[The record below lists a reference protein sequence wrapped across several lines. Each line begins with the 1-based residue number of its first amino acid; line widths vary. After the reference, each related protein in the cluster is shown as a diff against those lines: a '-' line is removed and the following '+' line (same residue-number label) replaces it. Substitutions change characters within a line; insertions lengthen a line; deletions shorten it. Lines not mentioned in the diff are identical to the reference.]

1 MHSYLFNAYSRF
13 LMKRLFGFLYL
24 CIFMF
29 IHMFI
34 SQPTYAFEN
43 QSQSLEAANLRIAID
58 EANKLKDPKQRFDL
72 LKAASDKILAS
83 CKDNM
88 MVRDLLSKATKD
100 ISKIEDIAK
109 RADTLRAALLEALVI
124 LTFKPRVE
132 APVPAGFPAP
142 TPVGVVEIKKL
153 PVYRMAKVNNTGGG
167 NNFFT
172 LFNHI
177 KKNSI
182 EMTAPVEMTMA
193 EKNGKFAESSMAFL
207 YQETTL
213 GKVGPQGNIA
223 VLDTKECMLA
233 SIGMRGSPN
242 SEALESARRWL
253 IEKIKNAPEAY
264 EIAGELKVM
273 GYNSPFMPEK
283 LRYYEVQLPL
293 KLPTK

>member
-1 MHSYLFNAYSRF
+1 
-13 LMKRLFGFLYL
+13 MKRLFGFLYL
-24 CIFMF
+24 CIFML

-34 SQPTYAFEN
+34 NQPTYAFEN
-43 QSQSLEAANLRIAID
+43 QAQSLEAEKLRIAID
-58 EANKLKDPKQRFDL
+58 EANKIKDPKQRLDL
-72 LKAASDKILAS
+72 LKAASEKVIAS
-83 CKDNM
+83 CKDNLM
-88 MVRDLLSKATKD
+88 ARDILVKATKD

-109 RADTLRAALLEALVI
+109 QADILRTGLLEVLVI

-153 PVYRMAKVNNTGGG
+153 PVYRMAKVANSGMGG

-193 EKNGKFAESSMAFL
+193 EKNGKYTETSMAFL

-213 GKVGPQGNIA
+213 GKVGPQGNVA
-223 VLDTKECMLA
+223 VLDTTECTVV
-233 SIGMRGSPN
+233 SVGMRGSPS
-242 SEALESARRWL
+242 SENTESARRWL
-253 IEKIKNAPEAY
+253 LEKIKTTPQAY

>member
-1 MHSYLFNAYSRF
+1 
-13 LMKRLFGFLYL
+13 MKRLFGFLYL
-24 CIFMF
+24 CIFML

-43 QSQSLEAANLRIAID
+43 QAQSLEAEKLRIAID
-58 EANKLKDPKQRFDL
+58 EANKIKDPKQRLDL
-72 LKAASDKILAS
+72 LKAASEKVIAS
-83 CKDNM
+83 CKDNLM
-88 MVRDLLSKATKD
+88 ARDILVKATKD

-109 RADTLRAALLEALVI
+109 QADILRTGLLEVLVI

-132 APVPAGFPAP
+132 APVPTGFPAP

-153 PVYRMAKVNNTGGG
+153 PVYRMAKVANSGMGG

-177 KKNSI
+177 KKNNI

-193 EKNGKFAESSMAFL
+193 EKNGKYTESSMAFL

-213 GKVGPQGNIA
+213 GKVGPQGNVA
-223 VLDTKECMLA
+223 VLDTTECTVV
-233 SIGMRGSPN
+233 SVGMRGSPS
-242 SEALESARRWL
+242 SENIESARRWL
-253 IEKIKNAPEAY
+253 LEKIKTTPQAY

>member
-1 MHSYLFNAYSRF
+1 
-13 LMKRLFGFLYL
+13 MKRLFGFLYL
-24 CIFMF
+24 CIFML

-43 QSQSLEAANLRIAID
+43 QSQSLEAAKLRNAID
-58 EANKLKDPKQRFDL
+58 EANKIKDPKQRLDS
-72 LKAASDKILAS
+72 LKVASEKVIVS
-83 CKDNM
+83 CKDNLM
-88 MVRDLLSKATKD
+88 ARDILVKATKD

-109 RADTLRAALLEALVI
+109 QADILRTGLLEVLVI

-142 TPVGVVEIKKL
+142 SPVGVVEIKKL
-153 PVYRMAKVNNTGGG
+153 PVYRMAKVANSGMGG

-177 KKNSI
+177 KKNNI
-182 EMTAPVEMTMA
+182 EMTAPVEMTMT
-193 EKNGKFAESSMAFL
+193 EKNGKYTESSMAFL

-213 GKVGPQGNIA
+213 GKVGPQGNVA
-223 VLDTKECMLA
+223 VLDTTECTVV
-233 SIGMRGSPN
+233 SVGMRGSPS
-242 SEALESARRWL
+242 SENIESARRWL
-253 IEKIKNAPEAY
+253 LEKIKTTPQAY

>member
-1 MHSYLFNAYSRF
+1 
-13 LMKRLFGFLYL
+13 MKRLLGFLYL

-29 IHMFI
+29 IHMFV
-34 SQPTYAFEN
+34 SYPTYAFEN
-43 QSQSLEAANLRIAID
+43 QTQTLEAANLRIAID
-58 EANKLKDPKQRFDL
+58 EANKIKDPKQRLDL
-72 LKAASDKILAS
+72 LKAASDKTLAS
-83 CKDNM
+83 CKENF
-88 MVRDLLSKATKD
+88 MVRDILSKAAQASSKLQDVTKQ
-100 ISKIEDIAK
+100 
-109 RADTLRAALLEALVI
+109 ADTLRAALLETLVI
-124 LTFKPRVE
+124 LTFKPKVE

-142 TPVGVVEIKKL
+142 SPVGVVEIKKL
-153 PVYRMAKVNNTGGG
+153 PVYRMAKVANSGLGG

-177 KKNSI
+177 KKNKI

-193 EKNGKFAESSMAFL
+193 EKNGKYTESSMAFL

-223 VLDTKECMLA
+223 VLDTKECMVA
-233 SIGMRGSPN
+233 SIGMRGSPS
-242 SEALESARRWL
+242 SENIESAKRWL

>member
-1 MHSYLFNAYSRF
+1 
-13 LMKRLFGFLYL
+13 MKRLFGFLYL
-24 CIFMF
+24 CIFML

-43 QSQSLEAANLRIAID
+43 QAQSLEAEKLRNAID
-58 EANKLKDPKQRFDL
+58 EANKIKDPKQRLDS
-72 LKAASDKILAS
+72 LKVASEKVIVS
-83 CKDNM
+83 CKDNLM
-88 MVRDLLSKATKD
+88 ARDILVKATKD

-109 RADTLRAALLEALVI
+109 QADILRTGLLEVLVI

-142 TPVGVVEIKKL
+142 SPVGVVEIKKL
-153 PVYRMAKVNNTGGG
+153 PVYRMAKVANSGMGG

-177 KKNSI
+177 KKNNI
-182 EMTAPVEMTMA
+182 EMTAPVEMTMT
-193 EKNGKFAESSMAFL
+193 EKNGKYTESSMAFL

-213 GKVGPQGNIA
+213 GKVGPQGNVA
-223 VLDTKECMLA
+223 VLDTTECTVV
-233 SIGMRGSPN
+233 SVGMRGSPS
-242 SEALESARRWL
+242 SENIESARRWL
-253 IEKIKNAPEAY
+253 LEKIKTTPQAY

>member
-1 MHSYLFNAYSRF
+1 
-13 LMKRLFGFLYL
+13 MKRLFGFLYL
-24 CIFMF
+24 CIFML

-43 QSQSLEAANLRIAID
+43 QAQSLEAAKLRNAID
-58 EANKLKDPKQRFDL
+58 EANKIKDPKQRLDS
-72 LKAASDKILAS
+72 LKVASEKVIAS
-83 CKDNM
+83 CKDNFM
-88 MVRDLLSKATKD
+88 ARDILVKATKD

-109 RADTLRAALLEALVI
+109 QADILRTGLLEVLVI

-153 PVYRMAKVNNTGGG
+153 PVYRMAKVANSGMGG

-177 KKNSI
+177 KKNNI

-193 EKNGKFAESSMAFL
+193 EKNGKYTESSMAFL

-213 GKVGPQGNIA
+213 GKVGPQGNVA
-223 VLDTKECMLA
+223 VLDTTECTVV
-233 SIGMRGSPN
+233 SVGMRGSPS
-242 SEALESARRWL
+242 SENIESARRWL
-253 IEKIKNAPEAY
+253 LEKIKTTPQAY

-283 LRYYEVQLPL
+283 LRYYEVQLTL

>member
-1 MHSYLFNAYSRF
+1 
-13 LMKRLFGFLYL
+13 MKRLFGFLYL
-24 CIFMF
+24 CIFML

-34 SQPTYAFEN
+34 SYPTYAFEN
-43 QSQSLEAANLRIAID
+43 QAQALEAANLRIAID
-58 EANKLKDPKQRFDL
+58 EANKIKDPKQRLDS
-72 LKAASDKILAS
+72 LKVASEKVIAS
-83 CKDNM
+83 CKDNLM
-88 MVRDLLSKATKD
+88 TRDILIKATKD

-109 RADTLRAALLEALVI
+109 QADILRTGLLEVLVI
-124 LTFKPRVE
+124 LTFKPKVE

-153 PVYRMAKVNNTGGG
+153 PVYRMAKVNNGGAGG

-177 KKNSI
+177 KKNNI
-182 EMTAPVEMTMA
+182 EMTAPVEMTMT
-193 EKNGKFAESSMAFL
+193 EKNGKYTESSMAFL
-207 YQETTL
+207 YQETSL
-213 GKVGPQGNIA
+213 GKVGPQGNVA
-223 VLDTKECMLA
+223 VLDTTECTVV
-233 SIGMRGSPN
+233 SVGMRGSPS
-242 SEALESARRWL
+242 SENIESARRWL
-253 IEKIKNAPEAY
+253 LEKIKTTPQAF

>member
-1 MHSYLFNAYSRF
+1 
-13 LMKRLFGFLYL
+13 MKRLFGFLYL

-43 QSQSLEAANLRIAID
+43 QAQSLEAANLRVAID

-223 VLDTKECMLA
+223 VLDTKECMVA

-242 SEALESARRWL
+242 SDALESAKRWL
-253 IEKIKNAPEAY
+253 LEKIKNASETY

>member
-1 MHSYLFNAYSRF
+1 
-13 LMKRLFGFLYL
+13 MKRLFGFLYL
-24 CIFMF
+24 CIFML

-43 QSQSLEAANLRIAID
+43 QAQSLEAEKLRNAID
-58 EANKLKDPKQRFDL
+58 EANKIKDPKQRLDL
-72 LKAASDKILAS
+72 LKAASEKVIAS
-83 CKDNM
+83 CKDNLM
-88 MVRDLLSKATKD
+88 ARDILVKATKD

-109 RADTLRAALLEALVI
+109 QADILRTGLLEVLVI

-153 PVYRMAKVNNTGGG
+153 PVYRMAKVANSGMGG

-177 KKNSI
+177 KKNNI
-182 EMTAPVEMTMA
+182 EMTAPVEMTMT
-193 EKNGKFAESSMAFL
+193 EKNGKYTESSMAFL

-213 GKVGPQGNIA
+213 GKVGPQGNVA
-223 VLDTKECMLA
+223 VLDTTECTVV
-233 SIGMRGSPN
+233 SVGMRGSPS
-242 SEALESARRWL
+242 SENIESARRWL
-253 IEKIKNAPEAY
+253 LEKIKTTPEAY

>member
-1 MHSYLFNAYSRF
+1 
-13 LMKRLFGFLYL
+13 MKRLFGFLYL
-24 CIFMF
+24 CIFML

-43 QSQSLEAANLRIAID
+43 QAQSLEAEKLRIAID
-58 EANKLKDPKQRFDL
+58 EANKIKDPKQRLDL
-72 LKAASDKILAS
+72 LKAASEKVITSCNDNLMARDIL
-83 CKDNM
+83 
-88 MVRDLLSKATKD
+88 VKATKD

-109 RADTLRAALLEALVI
+109 QADILRTGLLEVLVI

-153 PVYRMAKVNNTGGG
+153 PVYRMAKVANSGMGG

-177 KKNSI
+177 KKNNI
-182 EMTAPVEMTMA
+182 EMTAPVEMTMT
-193 EKNGKFAESSMAFL
+193 EKNGKYTESSMAFL

-213 GKVGPQGNIA
+213 GKVGPQGNVA
-223 VLDTKECMLA
+223 VLDTTECTVV
-233 SIGMRGSPN
+233 SVGMRGSPS
-242 SEALESARRWL
+242 SENIESARRWL
-253 IEKIKNAPEAY
+253 LEKIKTTPQAY

>member
-1 MHSYLFNAYSRF
+1 
-13 LMKRLFGFLYL
+13 MKRLFGFLYL
-24 CIFMF
+24 CIFML

-43 QSQSLEAANLRIAID
+43 QAQSLEAAKLRNAID
-58 EANKLKDPKQRFDL
+58 EANKIKDPKQRLDL
-72 LKAASDKILAS
+72 LKAASEKVIAS
-83 CKDNM
+83 CKDNLM
-88 MVRDLLSKATKD
+88 ARDILVKATKD

-109 RADTLRAALLEALVI
+109 QADILRTGLLEVLVI
-124 LTFKPRVE
+124 LTFKPKVE

-153 PVYRMAKVNNTGGG
+153 PVYRMAKVANSGMGG

-177 KKNSI
+177 KKNKI

-193 EKNGKFAESSMAFL
+193 EKNGKYTESSMAFL

-223 VLDTKECMLA
+223 VFDTKECMVA
-233 SIGMRGSPN
+233 SIGMRGSPS
-242 SEALESARRWL
+242 SENIESARRWL
-253 IEKIKNAPEAY
+253 IEKIKSAPEAY

>member
-1 MHSYLFNAYSRF
+1 
-13 LMKRLFGFLYL
+13 MKRIFRFIYL
-24 CIFMF
+24 SIIMF
-29 IHMFI
+29 VQMFI
-34 SQPTYAFEN
+34 SYPTYAFEN
-43 QSQSLEAANLRIAID
+43 PTQTLEAANLRTAID
-58 EANKLKDPKQRFDL
+58 EANKIKDPKQRLDL

-88 MVRDLLSKATKD
+88 MVRDILSKATKD
-100 ISKIEDIAK
+100 VSKIEDIAK
-109 RADTLRAALLEALVI
+109 QADTLRAGLLEALVI
-124 LTFKPRVE
+124 LTFKPKVE

-177 KKNSI
+177 KKNNI

-193 EKNGKFAESSMAFL
+193 EKNGKYTESSMAFL

-223 VLDTKECMLA
+223 VLDTKECMVA
-233 SIGMRGSPN
+233 SIGMRGSPTA
-242 SEALESARRWL
+242 EAIESAKRWL
-253 IEKIKNAPEAY
+253 IEKIKTAPEAY
-264 EIAGELKVM
+264 EIEGELKVM

-283 LRYYEVQLPL
+283 LRYYEVQLQL

>member
-1 MHSYLFNAYSRF
+1 
-13 LMKRLFGFLYL
+13 MKRLFGFLYL
-24 CIFMF
+24 CIFML

-34 SQPTYAFEN
+34 SYPTYAFEN
-43 QSQSLEAANLRIAID
+43 QAQSLEAANLRIAID
-58 EANKLKDPKQRFDL
+58 EANKIKDPKQRLDS
-72 LKAASDKILAS
+72 LKVASEKVIAS
-83 CKDNM
+83 CKDNLM
-88 MVRDLLSKATKD
+88 ARDILVKATKD
-100 ISKIEDIAK
+100 ISKIEEIAK
-109 RADTLRAALLEALVI
+109 QADILRTGLLEVLVI

-142 TPVGVVEIKKL
+142 SPVGVVEIKKL
-153 PVYRMAKVNNTGGG
+153 PVYRMAKVANSGLGG

-177 KKNSI
+177 KKNNI

-193 EKNGKFAESSMAFL
+193 EKNGKYTESSMAFL

-213 GKVGPQGNIA
+213 GKVGPQGNVA
-223 VLDTKECMLA
+223 VLDTTECMVV
-233 SIGMRGSPN
+233 SVGMRGSPG
-242 SEALESARRWL
+242 SENIESARRWL
-253 IEKIKNAPEAY
+253 LEKIKTTPQAY

-293 KLPTK
+293 KRGTK

>member
-1 MHSYLFNAYSRF
+1 
-13 LMKRLFGFLYL
+13 MKRLFGFLYL
-24 CIFMF
+24 CIFML

-34 SQPTYAFEN
+34 SYPTYAFEN
-43 QSQSLEAANLRIAID
+43 QAQALEAANLRIAID
-58 EANKLKDPKQRFDL
+58 EANKIKDPKQRLDS
-72 LKAASDKILAS
+72 LKVASEKVIAS
-83 CKDNM
+83 CKDNLM
-88 MVRDLLSKATKD
+88 TRDILIKATKD

-109 RADTLRAALLEALVI
+109 QADILRTGLLEVLVI
-124 LTFKPRVE
+124 LTFKPKVE

-142 TPVGVVEIKKL
+142 SPVGVVEIKKL
-153 PVYRMAKVNNTGGG
+153 PVYRMAKVANSGLGG

-177 KKNSI
+177 KKNNI
-182 EMTAPVEMTMA
+182 EMTAPVEMTMT
-193 EKNGKFAESSMAFL
+193 EKNGKYTESSMAFL

-213 GKVGPQGNIA
+213 GKVGPQGNVA
-223 VLDTKECMLA
+223 VLDTTECTVV
-233 SIGMRGSPN
+233 SVGMRGSPS
-242 SEALESARRWL
+242 SENIESARRWL
-253 IEKIKNAPEAY
+253 LEKIKTTPQAF

>member
-1 MHSYLFNAYSRF
+1 
-13 LMKRLFGFLYL
+13 MKRLFGFLYL
-24 CIFMF
+24 CIFML

-43 QSQSLEAANLRIAID
+43 QAQSLEAAKLRNAID
-58 EANKLKDPKQRFDL
+58 EANKIKDPKQRLDL
-72 LKAASDKILAS
+72 LKAASEKVITS
-83 CKDNM
+83 CKDNLM
-88 MVRDLLSKATKD
+88 ARDILVKATKD

-109 RADTLRAALLEALVI
+109 QADILRTGLLEVLVI

-132 APVPAGFPAP
+132 APVPTGFPAP

-153 PVYRMAKVNNTGGG
+153 PVYRMAKVANSGMGG

-177 KKNSI
+177 KKNNI

-193 EKNGKFAESSMAFL
+193 EKNGKYTESSMAFL

-213 GKVGPQGNIA
+213 GKVGPQGNVA
-223 VLDTKECMLA
+223 VLDTTECTVV
-233 SIGMRGSPN
+233 SVGMRGSPS
-242 SEALESARRWL
+242 SENIESARRWL
-253 IEKIKNAPEAY
+253 LEKIKTTPQAY

>member
-1 MHSYLFNAYSRF
+1 
-13 LMKRLFGFLYL
+13 MKRLFGFLYL
-24 CIFMF
+24 CIFML

-43 QSQSLEAANLRIAID
+43 QAQSLEAAKLRNAID
-58 EANKLKDPKQRFDL
+58 EANKIKDPKQRLDL
-72 LKAASDKILAS
+72 LKAASEKVIAS
-83 CKDNM
+83 CKDNLM
-88 MVRDLLSKATKD
+88 ARDILVKATKD

-109 RADTLRAALLEALVI
+109 QADILRTGLLEVLVI

-153 PVYRMAKVNNTGGG
+153 PVYRMAKVANSGMGG

-177 KKNSI
+177 KKNNI
-182 EMTAPVEMTMA
+182 EMTAPVEMTMT
-193 EKNGKFAESSMAFL
+193 EKNGKYTESSMAFL

-213 GKVGPQGNIA
+213 GKVGPQGNVA
-223 VLDTKECMLA
+223 VLDTTECTVV
-233 SIGMRGSPN
+233 SVGMRGSPS
-242 SEALESARRWL
+242 SENIESARRWL
-253 IEKIKNAPEAY
+253 LEKIKTTPQAY

>member
-1 MHSYLFNAYSRF
+1 
-13 LMKRLFGFLYL
+13 MKRLFGFLYL
-24 CIFMF
+24 CIFML

-43 QSQSLEAANLRIAID
+43 HSQSLEAAKLRIAID
-58 EANKLKDPKQRFDL
+58 EANKIKDPKQRLDL
-72 LKAASDKILAS
+72 LKAASEKVIAS
-83 CKDNM
+83 CKDNLM
-88 MVRDLLSKATKD
+88 ARDILVKATKD
-100 ISKIEDIAK
+100 IFKIEDIAK
-109 RADTLRAALLEALVI
+109 QADILRTGLLEVLVI

-153 PVYRMAKVNNTGGG
+153 PVYRMAKVANSGLGG

-177 KKNSI
+177 KKNNI

-193 EKNGKFAESSMAFL
+193 EKNGKYTESSMAFL

-223 VLDTKECMLA
+223 VLDTTECTVV
-233 SIGMRGSPN
+233 SVGMRGSPS
-242 SEALESARRWL
+242 SENIESARRWL
-253 IEKIKNAPEAY
+253 LEKIKNAPEAY

>member
-1 MHSYLFNAYSRF
+1 
-13 LMKRLFGFLYL
+13 MKRLFGFLYL
-24 CIFMF
+24 CIFML

-43 QSQSLEAANLRIAID
+43 QSQSLEAAKLRNAID
-58 EANKLKDPKQRFDL
+58 EANKIKDPKQRLDL
-72 LKAASDKILAS
+72 LKAASEKVIAS
-83 CKDNM
+83 CNDNLM
-88 MVRDLLSKATKD
+88 ARDILVKATKD

-109 RADTLRAALLEALVI
+109 QADILRTGLLEVLVI

-132 APVPAGFPAP
+132 APVPTGFPAP

-153 PVYRMAKVNNTGGG
+153 PVYRMAKVANSGMGG

-177 KKNSI
+177 KKNNI
-182 EMTAPVEMTMA
+182 EMTAPVEMTMT
-193 EKNGKFAESSMAFL
+193 EKNGKYTESSMAFL

-213 GKVGPQGNIA
+213 GKVGPQGNVA
-223 VLDTKECMLA
+223 VLDTTECTVV
-233 SIGMRGSPN
+233 SVGMRGSPS
-242 SEALESARRWL
+242 SENIESARRWL
-253 IEKIKNAPEAY
+253 LEKIKTTPQAY

>member
-1 MHSYLFNAYSRF
+1 
-13 LMKRLFGFLYL
+13 MKRLLGFLYH

-29 IHMFI
+29 IHMFV
-34 SQPTYAFEN
+34 SYPTYAFEN
-43 QSQSLEAANLRIAID
+43 QTQTLEAANLRIAID
-58 EANKLKDPKQRFDL
+58 EANKIKDPKQRLDL
-72 LKAASDKILAS
+72 LKAASDKTLAS
-83 CKDNM
+83 CKENF
-88 MVRDLLSKATKD
+88 MVRDILSKAAQASSKLQDVTKQ
-100 ISKIEDIAK
+100 
-109 RADTLRAALLEALVI
+109 ADTLRAALLETLVI
-124 LTFKPRVE
+124 LTFKPKVE

-153 PVYRMAKVNNTGGG
+153 PVYRMAKVANSGLGG

-177 KKNSI
+177 KKNKI

-193 EKNGKFAESSMAFL
+193 EKNGKYTESSMAFL

-223 VLDTKECMLA
+223 VLDTKECMVA
-233 SIGMRGSPN
+233 SIGMRGSPS
-242 SEALESARRWL
+242 SENIESARRWL
-253 IEKIKNAPEAY
+253 IEKIKNTPEAY

>member
-1 MHSYLFNAYSRF
+1 
-13 LMKRLFGFLYL
+13 MKRLLGFLYH
-24 CIFMF
+24 CIFML
-29 IHMFI
+29 IHMFV
-34 SQPTYAFEN
+34 SYPTYAFEN
-43 QSQSLEAANLRIAID
+43 QTQTLEAANLRIAID
-58 EANKLKDPKQRFDL
+58 EANKIKDPKQRLDL
-72 LKAASDKILAS
+72 LKAASDKTLAS
-83 CKDNM
+83 CKENF
-88 MVRDLLSKATKD
+88 MVRDILSKAAQASSKLQDVTKQ
-100 ISKIEDIAK
+100 
-109 RADTLRAALLEALVI
+109 ADTLRAALLETLVI
-124 LTFKPRVE
+124 LTFKPKVE

-142 TPVGVVEIKKL
+142 SPVGVVEIKKL
-153 PVYRMAKVNNTGGG
+153 PVYRMAKVANSGLGG

-177 KKNSI
+177 KKNKI

-193 EKNGKFAESSMAFL
+193 EKNGKYTESSMAFL

-223 VLDTKECMLA
+223 VLDTKECMVA
-233 SIGMRGSPN
+233 SIGMRGSPS
-242 SEALESARRWL
+242 SENIESARRWL

>member
-1 MHSYLFNAYSRF
+1 
-13 LMKRLFGFLYL
+13 MKRLFGFLYL
-24 CIFMF
+24 CIFML

-43 QSQSLEAANLRIAID
+43 QAQSLEAEKLRIAID
-58 EANKLKDPKQRFDL
+58 EANKIKDPKQRLDL
-72 LKAASDKILAS
+72 LKAASEKVIAS
-83 CKDNM
+83 CKDNLM
-88 MVRDLLSKATKD
+88 ARDILVKATKD

-109 RADTLRAALLEALVI
+109 QADILRTGLLEVLVI

-142 TPVGVVEIKKL
+142 SPVGVVEIKKL
-153 PVYRMAKVNNTGGG
+153 PVYRMAKVANSGMGG

-177 KKNSI
+177 KKNNI
-182 EMTAPVEMTMA
+182 EMTAPVEMTMT
-193 EKNGKFAESSMAFL
+193 EKNGKYTESSMAFL

-213 GKVGPQGNIA
+213 GKVGPQGNVA
-223 VLDTKECMLA
+223 VLDTTECTVV
-233 SIGMRGSPN
+233 SVGMRGSPS
-242 SEALESARRWL
+242 SENIESARRWL
-253 IEKIKNAPEAY
+253 LEKIKTTPEAY

>member
-1 MHSYLFNAYSRF
+1 
-13 LMKRLFGFLYL
+13 MKRLFGFLYL
-24 CIFMF
+24 CIFML

-43 QSQSLEAANLRIAID
+43 QAQSLEAEKLRIAID
-58 EANKLKDPKQRFDL
+58 EANKIKDPKQRLDS
-72 LKAASDKILAS
+72 LKVASEKVIVS
-83 CKDNM
+83 CKDNLM
-88 MVRDLLSKATKD
+88 ARDILVKATKD

-109 RADTLRAALLEALVI
+109 QADILRTGLLEVLVI

-153 PVYRMAKVNNTGGG
+153 PVYRMAKVANSGMGG

-177 KKNSI
+177 KKNNI
-182 EMTAPVEMTMA
+182 EMTAPVEMTMT
-193 EKNGKFAESSMAFL
+193 EKNGKYTESSMAFL

-213 GKVGPQGNIA
+213 GKVGPQGNVA
-223 VLDTKECMLA
+223 VLDTTECTVV
-233 SIGMRGSPN
+233 SVGMRGSPS
-242 SEALESARRWL
+242 SENIESARRWL
-253 IEKIKNAPEAY
+253 LEKIKTTPQAY

>member
-1 MHSYLFNAYSRF
+1 
-13 LMKRLFGFLYL
+13 MKRLLGFLYH

-29 IHMFI
+29 IHMFV
-34 SQPTYAFEN
+34 SYPTYAFEN
-43 QSQSLEAANLRIAID
+43 QTQTLEAANLRIAID
-58 EANKLKDPKQRFDL
+58 EANKIKDPKQRLDL
-72 LKAASDKILAS
+72 LKAASDKTLAS
-83 CKDNM
+83 CKENF
-88 MVRDLLSKATKD
+88 MVRDILSKAAQASSKLQDVTKQ
-100 ISKIEDIAK
+100 
-109 RADTLRAALLEALVI
+109 ADTLRAALLETLVI
-124 LTFKPRVE
+124 LTFKPKVE

-153 PVYRMAKVNNTGGG
+153 PVYRMAKVANSGLGG

-177 KKNSI
+177 KKNKI

-193 EKNGKFAESSMAFL
+193 EKNGKYTESSMAFL

-223 VLDTKECMLA
+223 VLDTKECMVA
-233 SIGMRGSPN
+233 SIGMRGSPS
-242 SEALESARRWL
+242 SENIESARRWL

-293 KLPTK
+293 KLSTK

>member
-1 MHSYLFNAYSRF
+1 
-13 LMKRLFGFLYL
+13 MKRLFGFLYL
-24 CIFMF
+24 CIFML

-43 QSQSLEAANLRIAID
+43 QAQSLEAAKLRNAID
-58 EANKLKDPKQRFDL
+58 EANKIKDPKQRLDL
-72 LKAASDKILAS
+72 LKAASEKVIAS
-83 CKDNM
+83 CKDNLM
-88 MVRDLLSKATKD
+88 ARDILVKATKD

-109 RADTLRAALLEALVI
+109 QADILRTGLLEVLVI

-153 PVYRMAKVNNTGGG
+153 PVYRMAKVANSGMGG

-177 KKNSI
+177 KKNNI

-193 EKNGKFAESSMAFL
+193 EKNGKYTESSMAFL

-213 GKVGPQGNIA
+213 GKVGPQGNVA
-223 VLDTKECMLA
+223 VLDTTECTVV
-233 SIGMRGSPN
+233 SVGMRGSPS
-242 SEALESARRWL
+242 SENIESARRWL
-253 IEKIKNAPEAY
+253 LEKIKTTPQAY

>member
-1 MHSYLFNAYSRF
+1 
-13 LMKRLFGFLYL
+13 MKRIFGFVYFSITML
-24 CIFMF
+24 

-34 SQPTYAFEN
+34 GYPTYAFEN
-43 QSQSLEAANLRIAID
+43 QSQSLEASNLRSAID
-58 EANKLKDPKQRFDL
+58 EANKIKDPKQRLDSL
-72 LKAASDKILAS
+72 RAASDKIMVA
-83 CKDNM
+83 CKENL
-88 MVRDLLSKATKD
+88 MVRDILAKTAKD
-100 ISKIEDIAK
+100 ISKIDDIAK
-109 RADTLRAALLEALVI
+109 QADAFRAALLETLVI

-153 PVYRMAKVNNTGGG
+153 PVYRMAKVNNGAAGG
-167 NNFFT
+167 NSFFT

-177 KKNSI
+177 KKNNI

-193 EKNGKFAESSMAFL
+193 EKNGKFTESSMAFL

-213 GKVGPQGNIA
+213 GKTGPQGNVA
-223 VLDTKECMLA
+223 VLDTTECMVA
-233 SIGMRGSPN
+233 SVGMRGSST
-242 SEALESARRWL
+242 SENMESARRWL

-293 KLPTK
+293 KLPAK

>member
-1 MHSYLFNAYSRF
+1 
-13 LMKRLFGFLYL
+13 MKRLFGFLYL
-24 CIFMF
+24 CIFML

-43 QSQSLEAANLRIAID
+43 QAQSLEAEKLRNAID
-58 EANKLKDPKQRFDL
+58 EANKIKDPKQRLDL
-72 LKAASDKILAS
+72 LKAASEKVITS
-83 CKDNM
+83 CKDNLM
-88 MVRDLLSKATKD
+88 ARDILVKATKD

-109 RADTLRAALLEALVI
+109 QADILRTGLLEVLVI

-132 APVPAGFPAP
+132 APVPTGFPAP

-153 PVYRMAKVNNTGGG
+153 PVYRMAKVANSGLGG

-177 KKNSI
+177 KKNKI

-193 EKNGKFAESSMAFL
+193 EKNGKYTESSMAFL

-213 GKVGPQGNIA
+213 GKVGPQGNVA
-223 VLDTKECMLA
+223 VLDTTECTVV
-233 SIGMRGSPN
+233 SVGMRGSPS
-242 SEALESARRWL
+242 SENIESARRWL
-253 IEKIKNAPEAY
+253 LEKIKTTPQAY

>member
-1 MHSYLFNAYSRF
+1 
-13 LMKRLFGFLYL
+13 MKRLFGFLYL

-43 QSQSLEAANLRIAID
+43 QAQSLEAANLRIAID

-223 VLDTKECMLA
+223 VLDTKECMVA

-242 SEALESARRWL
+242 SDALESAKRWL
-253 IEKIKNAPEAY
+253 LEKIKNASETY

>member
-1 MHSYLFNAYSRF
+1 
-13 LMKRLFGFLYL
+13 MKRLFGFLYL
-24 CIFMF
+24 CIFML

-43 QSQSLEAANLRIAID
+43 QAQSLEAEKLRIAID
-58 EANKLKDPKQRFDL
+58 EANKIKDPKQRLDL
-72 LKAASDKILAS
+72 LKAASEKVITS
-83 CKDNM
+83 CKDNLM
-88 MVRDLLSKATKD
+88 ARDILVKATKD

-109 RADTLRAALLEALVI
+109 QADILRTGLLEVLVI

-132 APVPAGFPAP
+132 APVPTGFPAP

-153 PVYRMAKVNNTGGG
+153 PVYRMAKVANSGMGG

-177 KKNSI
+177 KKNNI

-193 EKNGKFAESSMAFL
+193 EKNGKYTESSMAFL

-213 GKVGPQGNIA
+213 GKVGPQGNVA
-223 VLDTKECMLA
+223 VLDTTECTVV
-233 SIGMRGSPN
+233 SVGMRGSPS
-242 SEALESARRWL
+242 SENIESARRWL
-253 IEKIKNAPEAY
+253 LEKIKTTPQAY